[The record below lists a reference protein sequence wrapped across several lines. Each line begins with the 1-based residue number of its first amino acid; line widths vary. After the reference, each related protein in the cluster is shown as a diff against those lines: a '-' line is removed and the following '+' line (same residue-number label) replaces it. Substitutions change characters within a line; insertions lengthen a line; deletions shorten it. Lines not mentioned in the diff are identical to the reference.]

1 MPSCVKNCDRKF
13 ANDAALSR
21 HRKACPVLKCVRQRS
36 QDIRREKGIGGH
48 QDATT
53 TLGTRKQRL
62 QVSNM
67 CDLLL
72 YLQILQAHLLGKAL
86 QPPAM
91 NKATPKVP
99 MDIDTDDLQ
108 SGSFR
113 PPDSPPNFGAD
124 IALEDPDPQDPTS
137 SPNVESQPALTQTGR
152 PRRNYRL
159 PKRFKDILPSP
170 TAPPEIPDPPAPPKR
185 TVLLVVRDRLIT
197 ATNIFGIWRDYPR
210 RPSYDPDVALT
221 LEDLTPQPV
230 IRPSQLLS
238 QNPVDTSEKLSAYW
252 PFPNASIHGIMKWL
266 NNGQVNKS
274 EADANDLVHNIIRN
288 PDFNPTDL
296 AGFDAHRENLRLD
309 KALSAEVSLRTQF
322 NETAVEILVPSGDIN
337 RPAQTFSVPG
347 LLHRKLTSVIS
358 DAFNSPLA
366 HMYHFS
372 PFKLFRKSPV
382 TQKEERIYGE
392 LYNSDSFL
400 AEHEEIQ
407 RHGALPPD
415 EKDCKREKVVAA
427 LMLSSDATH
436 LTQFGVAKG
445 WPIYFMVGNLSK
457 YMRAQPSCGA
467 LHHLAYIPS
476 VSDLLR
482 FAAMFVT
489 CIE

>member
-1 MPSCVKNCDRKF
+1 MPYCVKDCERKF

-21 HRKACPVLKCVRQRS
+21 HRKACPVLKCVRQRC
-36 QDIRREKGIGGH
+36 QDIRRVGGGSV
-48 QDATT
+48 QNTTT
-53 TLGTRKQRL
+53 TLVTRKQRL

-67 CDLLL
+67 FDLVR
-72 YLQILQAHLLGKAL
+72 YLQILQAHLHGIAL
-86 QPPAM
+86 QPPAI
-91 NKATPKVP
+91 NNTAKAAVEV
-99 MDIDTDDLQ
+99 MDLDTDDLQ
-108 SGSFR
+108 SGSSG
-113 PPDSPPNFGAD
+113 PPDSPTIFGAD
-124 IALEDPDPQDPTS
+124 IAFEDPGPQDPSS
-137 SPNVESQPALTQTGR
+137 SPNQPALTQTGR

-159 PKRFKDILPSP
+159 PKRFQDILPSP
-170 TAPPEIPDPPAPPKR
+170 AAPPEIPEPPAPPKR
-185 TVLLVVRDRLIT
+185 TVLLIVRDRLIT
-197 ATNIFGIWRDYPR
+197 AANIFGIWRDYPR
-210 RPSYDPDVALT
+210 RPSYDPDAALT
-221 LEDLTPQPV
+221 LEDLTPQPA
-230 IRPSQLLS
+230 IRSSQLLS
-238 QNPVDTSEKLSAYW
+238 QNPVDTSERLSAYW
-252 PFPNASIHGIMKWL
+252 PFPNPSIHGIMKWL

-296 AGFDAHRENLRLD
+296 AGFDAHHENLRLD
-309 KALSAEVSLRTQF
+309 KALSGEASLCTQF
-322 NETAVEILVPSGDIN
+322 NETAVEILVPSGDIK

-382 TQKEERIYGE
+382 TQKEERIYSE

-427 LMLSSDATH
+427 LMFSSDATH

-445 WPIYFMVGNLSK
+445 WPIYLMVGNLSK

-476 VSDLLR
+476 VSALLP
-482 FAAMFVT
+482 
-489 CIE
+489 CS